1 MDSRKRSTRIV
12 RTRLQS
18 SQAPD
23 DFTHPP
29 HRLIE
34 ARCLAMH
41 AAVAAK
47 IERQPKLLEIA
58 RSNLQRWRARWEG
71 AVPAW
76 HQEWCEILERPW
88 PEIAALITDPGED
101 CARLRLSSPFAGVL
115 SAEERR
121 CIHDAFRLVGESAA
135 DEDAATSRDKWLRE
149 NAEAISEYNDL
160 IARLSR
166 FGG

>member
-18 SQAPD
+18 RQVQFRHGTRSG
-23 DFTHPP
+23 
-29 HRLIE
+29 
-34 ARCLAMH
+34 
-41 AAVAAK
+41 AK
-47 IERQPKLLEIA
+47 S
-58 RSNLQRWRARWEG
+58 SN
-71 AVPAW
+71 
-76 HQEWCEILERPW
+76 
-88 PEIAALITDPGED
+88 
-101 CARLRLSSPFAGVL
+101 
-115 SAEERR
+115 
-121 CIHDAFRLVGESAA
+121 AFRLVGESAA